1 VRLWRIA
8 VRRFAQLDGRG
19 AELYGGRWNSPG
31 RPLVYAA
38 STLSLA
44 MLELLARLPTGE
56 VPRDYV
62 AIAIE
67 LPDDAT
73 VEEVTP
79 TDLPGWDAADQTAS
93 RAFGDAWLAASRSV
107 LLRVPALAVPQERNA
122 LLNPRHPDFAHVTA
136 LPPTALAWDRR
147 LFVRRDIRLSSL

>member
-1 VRLWRIA
+1 MRLWRIA
-8 VRRFAQLDGRG
+8 ARRFAQLDGRG

-62 AIAIE
+62 ALTLE
-67 LPDDAT
+67 VPDD
-73 VEEVTP
+73 VTIDEIAP
-79 TDLPGWDAADQTAS
+79 GDLPGWDEADQAAS
-93 RAFGDAWLAASRSV
+93 RAFGDAWLAAARSV

-122 LLNPRHPDFAHVTA
+122 LLNPRHPDFVRIGA

-147 LFVRRDIRLSSL
+147 LFARREA

>member
-8 VRRFAQLDGRG
+8 ARRFARLDGRG

-56 VPRDYV
+56 APLDYV
-62 AIAIE
+62 ALAIE
-67 LPDDAT
+67 VPDDAT
-73 VEEVTP
+73 VEEVAP
-79 TDLPGWDAADQTAS
+79 GDLPGWDAADQAAS
-93 RAFGDAWLAASRSV
+93 RAFGDAWLTVARS
-107 LLRVPALAVPQERNA
+107 LLLLVPALAVPQERNA
-122 LLNPRHPDFAHVTA
+122 LLNPRHPEFARVTA
-136 LPPTALAWDRR
+136 LPPAALAWDRR
-147 LFVRRDIRLSSL
+147 LFVRREA